1 MSLKNYRNVS
11 VSILILEQGSNWLF
25 LVSSQ
30 PTVGPQEFLSFGVWP
45 HVFLIVI
52 KSEYVT
58 ANIRVVFQSCW
69 VFFFSSFLKQ
79 LWVEVLRF
87 FKHLIPCSG
96 RGAGTVFFFTFLLVS
111 WLALARQ
118 TQTDSCALLLERAK
132 RKIPQTQFLFFHCCY
147 FNFWF
152 PVLWALQ
159 LLLITLVM
167 QRWAEQTRNSSFVR
181 AQRRSTSPLS
191 IKSPICSL
199 SEPLFEP
206 TQTDFLAT
214 KSNLSLYTC
223 FVLWIFCLFVC
234 F

>member
-1 MSLKNYRNVS
+1 MCFLLSSNLNMWLQTYVLYFSL
-11 VSILILEQGSNWLF
+11 
-25 LVSSQ
+25 
-30 PTVGPQEFLSFGVWP
+30 VG
-45 HVFLIVI
+45 
-52 KSEYVT
+52 
-58 ANIRVVFQSCW
+58 
-69 VFFFSSFLKQ
+69 FFFFFFPEAALGWSM
-79 LWVEVLRF
+79 RF